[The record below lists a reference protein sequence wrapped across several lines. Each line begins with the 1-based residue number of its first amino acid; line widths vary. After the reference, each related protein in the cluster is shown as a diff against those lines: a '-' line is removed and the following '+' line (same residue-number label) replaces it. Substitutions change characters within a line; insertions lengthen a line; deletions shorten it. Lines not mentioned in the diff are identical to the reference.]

1 MIDITF
7 ASLEEKWNA
16 SITAANPNDTLQET
30 AKEMPPRKKRKMVQH
45 THTDA
50 GKEKKTNTEKTK
62 RVFAASSL
70 YGGGSIH
77 PTVLSDWSIIFE

>member
-50 GKEKKTNTEKTK
+50 GKEKKQQIQK
-62 RVFAASSL
+62 RQSVYLLRLL
-70 YGGGSIH
+70 YTAVGRF
-77 PTVLSDWSIIFE
+77 TQLC